1 MTGFRVTNGSLRQ
14 VFLDSL
20 QQAQQRLQQTQTQIS
35 TGKRVNQP
43 SDDPIAA
50 AQIREIEASLAR
62 MDQYQSNALLA
73 QNRLGL
79 EEETLVGVVNGL
91 QRIRELAVQANNATA
106 GQGSRDAIAVEL
118 REQFT
123 NLLALANSTDGQGRY
138 LFAGFSEQTQPFVQ
152 TAGGVSYAGDDGQ
165 HTVQVSDH
173 RLLATG
179 DPGSA
184 VFERIRNGNGAFALA
199 ANPANTGTGV
209 LGAGTVIDPTL
220 WVPDTYTIEFVTA
233 TGYEVRDSGGGLVT
247 AGTYTRPQTISFLG
261 VQVELDGDPAVNDTF
276 TVSPSVNQSLF
287 QTVSDLITAIE
298 TPAASGSSLALMHN
312 EVGQALADLD
322 RALEHVIDVRGEI
335 GGRLRAVDSEIS
347 LNEGFSLQLSGTL
360 SGLQDLDYAEAISGL
375 TQQLFGLEASQQ
387 AFARMQSLSLFRFL

>member
-14 VFLDSL
+14 VFLDSF

-35 TGKRVNQP
+35 TGRRVNQP
-43 SDDPIAA
+43 SDNPIAA

-123 NLLALANSTDGQGRY
+123 NLLALANGTDGQGRY

-152 TAGGVSYAGDDGQ
+152 TVGGVSYAGDDGQ
-165 HTVQVSDH
+165 HTVMVSDH
-173 RLLATG
+173 RVLATG

-184 VFERIRNGNGAFALA
+184 VFERIRNGNGTFSLA
-199 ANPANTGTGV
+199 ANAANLGSGV
-209 LGAGTVIDPTL
+209 LGAGTVIDPTQ
-220 WVPDTYTIEFVTA
+220 WIPDNYTIEFVTA
-233 TGYEVRDSGGGLVT
+233 TDYEVRDSGGGLVV
-247 AGTYTRPQTISFLG
+247 AGTYARPQTISFLG
-261 VQVELDGDPAVNDTF
+261 IQVELDGDPAVNDTF
-276 TVSPSVNQSLF
+276 TVSPSVNQGLF
-287 QTVSDLITAIE
+287 ETVSDLITTIE
-298 TPAASGSSLALMHN
+298 TPAASGPSLALLHN
-312 EVGQALADLD
+312 EIGQALADLD
-322 RALEHVIDVRGEI
+322 MALEHVIDIRGEI

-347 LNEGFSLQLSGTL
+347 LNEGFSLQLSETL
-360 SGLQDLDYAEAISGL
+360 SGLQDLDYAEAISAL

-387 AFARMQSLSLFRFL
+387 SFARMQSLSLFRFL